1 MFEKLD
7 SSIRKKWMIAS
18 FNITARFTAK
28 IELVFVL
35 SQENVFS
42 DVSF

>member
-1 MFEKLD
+1 
-7 SSIRKKWMIAS
+7 MIAS

-42 DVSF
+42 DV